1 MKKVMGLKTH
11 NFFGKF
17 KKVKCNGRNMEN
29 RAKGQGKGK
38 GKAFTCHK
46 CGGPNHFARKYRT
59 PKHLVELYQ
68 KSIKESNNNKRS
80 HKSHFNDMTKEA
92 STLGT
97 IPLNLEMPKMTDTD
111 DMDMENTII
120 EYHSKD
126 VFGDFK

>member
-11 NFFGKF
+11 NFFDKF

-80 HKSHFNDMTKEA
+80 HKSHFNDKTKMA
-92 STLGT
+92 STSGT